1 MKDYNFYVYILT
13 NWNNEVMYIG
23 MTNNLERRLYEHKNK
38 LVDGFTRKYNVNKL
52 VYYLYGNDVN
62 AAIAREKEIKKWRR
76 EKKNNLVV
84 TMNPTW
90 KDLSL
95 EWEADKVSRAGRND
109 NPVTPDIPKKRLR
122 NLSRQARFLPSVET
136 TKQRPA
142 RQGRSM
148 GWFFV
153 IDMRNEARVRML

>member
-38 LVDGFTRKYNVNKL
+38 LVAGFTRKNNLNKL
-52 VYYLYGNDVN
+52 VNYEHGNDVYT
-62 AAIAREKEIKKWRR
+62 AIAREKEIKKWRR

-95 EWEADKVSRAGRND
+95 EWEVVKDSPVSPV
-109 NPVTPDIPKKRLR
+109 NPVISK
-122 NLSRQARFLPSVET
+122 ARS
-136 TKQRPA
+136 
-142 RQGRSM
+142 
-148 GWFFV
+148 
-153 IDMRNEARVRML
+153 D